1 MYLGKVQSPE
11 YTEKE
16 TLYLP
21 MSGNGSTIS
30 QFGTDLKNMATFC
43 IAISVAW
50 EIISPL
56 VRKLH
61 TTFNKITQIKEWQN
75 SKFLSMAYTTN
86 SNKPTENK
94 FSFHFKC
101 QRSNFSI
108 LGMKLDPGSL

>member
-43 IAISVAW
+43 MAISG
-50 EIISPL
+50 E
-56 VRKLH
+56 
-61 TTFNKITQIKEWQN
+61 
-75 SKFLSMAYTTN
+75 
-86 SNKPTENK
+86 
-94 FSFHFKC
+94 
-101 QRSNFSI
+101 
-108 LGMKLDPGSL
+108 